1 MSVSKFSPRVK
12 EGLLRLIHVFLTLL
26 ALTTAFITRYTYTYS
41 MARRK
46 KPTSK
51 KPTIKIPARPL
62 KPAVT
67 ATDESNE
74 PLEFPES
81 PASYIDDSKKV
92 GHLSEADWSA
102 ETLAEEDD
110 EVEVVELDPEAEKP
124 GYGSDESANNAEIN
138 DIVPRVYRIIHSAV
152 SIINSKPSPMKLLRF
167 L

>member
-12 EGLLRLIHVFLTLL
+12 EGFLPLIHAFLTLL

-46 KPTSK
+46 KATSK

-62 KPAVT
+62 KPAVM
-67 ATDESNE
+67 AIDESNE

-81 PASYIDDSKKV
+81 PASYIDDSKRV

-110 EVEVVELDPEAEKP
+110 EVEVVELDPEAEEP
-124 GYGSDESANNAEIN
+124 GYGSDESANKAEMN
-138 DIVPRVYRIIHSAV
+138 DITRYPGYIESYISLCRSSTQSHHR
-152 SIINSKPSPMKLLRF
+152 
-167 L
+167 